1 MTHVSVYNHLNLRAK
16 GDIYSDMKLTHN
28 LHDIS
33 QQYQSFLT
41 AALEMAESAGD
52 IHMQYFRKSN
62 LEQSTKLNDS
72 DVVTIA
78 DKKAEAIILDFIH
91 RHFPSHGIISE
102 ESGRYHDEREWRWV
116 IDPLDGTT
124 NFAMGLP
131 AFCVSI
137 ALEHNKETVLG
148 VVYAP
153 YFGECFWAVKGAG
166 AWFNG
171 NLIRCSNKSEM
182 SKAVVATG
190 MPYDRNDNNDNNLT
204 EICRMALR
212 VRGIRRMGSAAIDL
226 CYTAAGFFD
235 AYWELNLNRWD
246 VAAGQLIAAEA
257 GVIIESIRSNRN
269 HSILASNPNLLSAM
283 RQVLFQGK

>member
-1 MTHVSVYNHLNLRAK
+1 
-16 GDIYSDMKLTHN
+16 MKLTHN
-28 LHDIS
+28 LNSIPTE
-33 QQYQSFLT
+33 YQSFLT
-41 AALEMAESAGD
+41 AALAMAEAAGD

-78 DKKAEAIILDFIH
+78 DKKSEAMILDYIRH
-91 RHFPSHGIISE
+91 HFPSHGIISE
-102 ESGRYHDEREWRWV
+102 ESGRDHDEREWRWV
-116 IDPLDGTT
+116 IDPLDGST

-137 ALEHNKETVLG
+137 ALERNRETVLG

-153 YFGECFWAVKGAG
+153 YLGECFYAVNGEG
-166 AWFNG
+166 AWLNG
-171 NLIRCSNKSEM
+171 TPIHCSEKSEM

-190 MPYDRNDNNDNNLT
+190 MPYDRNDNADNNLT
-204 EICRMALR
+204 EICRMVLR

-246 VAAGQLIAAEA
+246 VSAGQLIAAEA

-269 HSILASNPNLLSAM
+269 HSILASNPNLHSAM
-283 RQVLFQGK
+283 RKILLEG

>member
-1 MTHVSVYNHLNLRAK
+1 MELTYNP
-16 GDIYSDMKLTHN
+16 HN
-28 LHDIS
+28 IP
-33 QQYQSFLT
+33 QNYQSLLT
-41 AALEMAESAGD
+41 AALSMAENAGD
-52 IHMQYFRKSN
+52 IHMQYFRTSN

-78 DKKAEAIILDFIH
+78 DKKAEESIFDFI
-91 RHFPSHGIISE
+91 RQHFPLHGIISE
-102 ESGRYHDEREWRWV
+102 ESGRHHDEREWRWV

-153 YFGECFWAVKGAG
+153 YLGECFYAVKGAG
-166 AWFNG
+166 AWLNG
-171 NLIRCSNKSEM
+171 KPIHCSDKKEM

-190 MPYDRNDNNDNNLT
+190 MPYDRNDNADNNLA
-204 EICRMALR
+204 EICRMALC

-246 VAAGQLIAAEA
+246 VSAGQLIASEA
-257 GVIIESIRSNRN
+257 GAIIESIRSNRN
-269 HSILASNPNLLSAM
+269 YSILASNPNLHLAM
-283 RQVLFQGK
+283 RQILFQI

>member
-1 MTHVSVYNHLNLRAK
+1 MIMILKTVP
-16 GDIYSDMKLTHN
+16 HN
-28 LHDIS
+28 IPHEYLP
-33 QQYQSFLT
+33 FLT
-41 AALEMAESAGD
+41 AALEMAENAGN
-52 IHMQYFRKSN
+52 IHLNYFRKSN

-78 DKKAEAIILDFIH
+78 DKQAEAIILDYI
-91 RHFPSHGIISE
+91 RQHFPLHGIISE
-102 ESGRYHDEREWRWV
+102 ESGREHDDREWRWV

-137 ALEHNKETVLG
+137 ALEHNTEAVLG

-153 YFGECFWAVKGAG
+153 YLGECFYAVKGAG
-166 AWFNG
+166 ARLNG
-171 NLIRCSNKSEM
+171 NAIHCSDKAEL

-190 MPYDRNDNNDNNLT
+190 MPYDRNENEDNNLA

-212 VRGIRRMGSAAIDL
+212 VRGVRRMGSAALDL
-226 CYTAAGFFD
+226 CYTAAGYFD

-246 VAAGQLIAAEA
+246 ISAGQLIAVEA
-257 GVIIESIRSNRN
+257 GAIVEPIRSNRN
-269 HSILASNPNLLSAM
+269 HSILASNPNLYSAM
-283 RQVLFQGK
+283 RQILLQEQS

>member
-1 MTHVSVYNHLNLRAK
+1 
-16 GDIYSDMKLTHN
+16 MKLTHSIN
-28 LHDIS
+28 NIS
-33 QQYQSFLT
+33 TEYQSFLT
-41 AALEMAESAGD
+41 AALTMAEAAGD

-78 DKKAEAIILDFIH
+78 DEKSEAMILDYI
-91 RHFPSHGIISE
+91 RQHFPSHGIISE
-102 ESGRYHDEREWRWV
+102 ESGRDHDEREWRWV

-137 ALEHNKETVLG
+137 ALEHKKETVLG

-153 YFGECFWAVKGAG
+153 YLGECFYAVKGEG
-166 AWFNG
+166 AWLNG
-171 NLIRCSNKSEM
+171 NQIHCSDKSEM
-182 SKAVVATG
+182 TKAVVATG
-190 MPYDRNDNNDNNLT
+190 MPYDRNDNADNNLA

-212 VRGIRRMGSAAIDL
+212 VRGVRRMGSAAIDL

-246 VAAGQLIAAEA
+246 VSAGQLIAAEA
-257 GVIIESIRSNRN
+257 GVIIESIRTNRN
-269 HSILASNPNLLSAM
+269 HSILASNPNLYSEVRKIL
-283 RQVLFQGK
+283 LP